1 VVVSERSAWR
11 LAWGLVAT
19 MAALGLWAWVQLP
32 AGARVATHFN
42 LQGQP
47 DDWSSSA
54 FAFAF
59 PPLLAAGMLA
69 LFRGVARLDPR
80 RDNVATS
87 GKAMAVI
94 SVFVVLVLAAAQG
107 AVTAT
112 ALGRQVDVGGLVTFG
127 IGLMLAGM
135 GNVLPKLRSN
145 FFFGIRTPWTLSD
158 EQVWA
163 RTHRFAGAVFVA
175 SGVLL
180 MAVALLPAA
189 QAWRAPMLS
198 VLVPLACLAPMAWS
212 WWLWRQ
218 RHPR

>member
-1 VVVSERSAWR
+1 MSERGAWR
-11 LAWGLVAT
+11 LAWGLVGG
-19 MAALGLWAWVQLP
+19 MAALGLWAWVQVP
-32 AGARVATHFN
+32 AGAWVATHFN
-42 LQGQP
+42 LQCQA
-47 DDWSSSA
+47 DDWSSPA

-59 PPLLAAGMLA
+59 PPLLAAGLLA

-80 RDNVATS
+80 RDNMAVS
-87 GKAMAVI
+87 GKALAVI
-94 SVFVVLVLAAAQG
+94 ACFTVLVLAVAQG

-112 ALGRQVDVGGLVTFG
+112 ALGRQVDVGGLATFA

-163 RTHRFAGAVFVA
+163 RTHRFGGLVFVA
-175 SGVLL
+175 VGLLL
-180 MAVALLPAA
+180 MASALLPAA
-189 QAWRAPMLS
+189 QDWRAPLLT
-198 VLVPLACLAPMAWS
+198 VLVPLACLAPVGWS

-218 RHPR
+218 RPPR

>member
-1 VVVSERSAWR
+1 MSERAAWR
-11 LAWGLVAT
+11 LAWGLVAA

-42 LQGQP
+42 LQGHA
-47 DDWSSSA
+47 DDWSSPA

-59 PPLLAAGMLA
+59 PPLLAAGVLA
-69 LFRGVARLDPR
+69 VFRGVAHLDPR
-80 RDNVATS
+80 RDNVAAS
-87 GKAMAVI
+87 GKALVVMAV
-94 SVFVVLVLAAAQG
+94 FTVLVLAVAQG

-135 GNVLPKLRSN
+135 GHVLPKLRSN

-163 RTHRFAGAVFVA
+163 RTHRFGGLVFVA
-175 SGVLL
+175 TGGLL
-180 MAVALLPAA
+180 LAVALLPAGRD
-189 QAWRAPMLS
+189 WRAPLLT
-198 VLVPLACLAPMAWS
+198 VLVPLAGLAPAVWS

>member
-1 VVVSERSAWR
+1 MSERGAWR
-11 LAWGLVAT
+11 LAWGLVAA
-19 MAALGLWAWVQLP
+19 MAAFGLWAWVQLP

-47 DDWSSSA
+47 DDWGSPT

-69 LFRGVARLDPR
+69 LFRGVTRLDPR
-80 RDNVATS
+80 RDNVAAS

-94 SVFVVLVLAAAQG
+94 AVFVVLILAVAQG

-163 RTHRFAGAVFVA
+163 RTHRFAGGVFVA
-175 SGVLL
+175 CGVLL
-180 MAVALLPAA
+180 MAAALLPAG
-189 QAWRAPMLS
+189 QDWRAPLLTW
-198 VLVPLACLAPMAWS
+198 LVPLACLAPVVWS
-212 WWLWRQ
+212 WWLWRR